1 MKGSGI
7 VAHALHS
14 YYGRE
19 NLPGGRSSR
28 IAESPSRSR
37 PVHAFSLLDSD
48 IEHPVSDVIVERS
61 IRGLGARGLRFLAVR
76 TLRGAKRRRFAAS
89 QFDLHTAR
97 RIAYL
102 DPGSVSIL
110 HIWNRLPR
118 TVDAARR
125 RHPGVVVLRDVSIAR
140 EHDFELGDHIS
151 IENEAV
157 DLFVSPSA
165 YASEQL
171 IAWGIPPEKLVE
183 VPFGVDTERFRPRSS
198 AAASPDAECPVR
210 FAFAGAVSGRKGIPS
225 LLRVWKRLSLD
236 HAELH
241 LYGTVK
247 PEVQPWLEG
256 VPRVY
261 THGFLDLTEELPK
274 NDVFAFPSTREGS
287 SKAVYEALA
296 SGLAVITTPNA
307 GSVVRDGE
315 EGILVPPE
323 DEAALEE
330 AIVYLY
336 ENAEAR
342 QRMGAMA
349 RTRAEAFTWER
360 YARRV
365 WQIYEASKELCSRT

>member
-1 MKGSGI
+1 
-7 VAHALHS
+7 
-14 YYGRE
+14 
-19 NLPGGRSSR
+19 
-28 IAESPSRSR
+28 
-37 PVHAFSLLDSD
+37 
-48 IEHPVSDVIVERS
+48 
-61 IRGLGARGLRFLAVR
+61 
-76 TLRGAKRRRFAAS
+76 
-89 QFDLHTAR
+89 LHTAR

-171 IAWGIPPEKLVE
+171 IAWGIPREKLVE
-183 VPFGVDTERFRPRSS
+183 VPFGVDTERFRPRSG
-198 AAASPDAECPVR
+198 AAARPGADGPVR

-247 PEVQPWLEG
+247 PEVQPWLDG

-296 SGLAVITTPNA
+296 SGLAVITTSNA

-349 RTRAEAFTWER
+349 RARAEAFTWER